1 MPLVPT
7 SSDTEPA
14 LYYRHWPAE
23 QPRATVVLLHG
34 IGESSN
40 LYHRLAF
47 ALAAEGISTYAID
60 QPGHGLSSGERGQA
74 APIAELAQ
82 AGARLIEHARTDF
95 PLVVIGHS
103 LGATAATVIADETL
117 AAIDGLVIS
126 GGPLA
131 SWEPQGELE
140 LTPEALSAD
149 PFYVDQLINDP
160 FGLPEP
166 DLTVFFG
173 QDLPAPW
180 GRLTGPLPVKTI
192 VLHGG
197 DDPVVPVSVARSF
210 AQIAGADLIVYPGIR
225 HDLLNDVGHAEV
237 AGDIVEFVLGLQE

>member
-14 LYYRHWPAE
+14 LYYRHWPAGD
-23 QPRATVVLLHG
+23 QRATVVLLHG

-47 ALAAEGISTYAID
+47 ALAAEGISTFALD
-60 QPGHGLSSGERGQA
+60 QPGHGFSAGKRGQP
-74 APIAELAQ
+74 APIEELAR
-82 AGARLIEHARTDF
+82 AGARLIEHARSEF

-103 LGATAATVIADETL
+103 LGTTAGAVIVTEGL
-117 AAIDGLVIS
+117 AAVDGLIIS

-131 SWEPQGELE
+131 PWEPEGELD
-140 LTPEALSAD
+140 LNPASLSDD

-160 FGLPEP
+160 FALPEP
-166 DLTVFFG
+166 DLTAFFSE
-173 QDLPAPW
+173 DLPALW
-180 GRLTGPLPVKTI
+180 TRLTEAFPVRTL

-197 DDPVVPVSVARSF
+197 DDPVVPVSVARQF
-210 AQIAGADLIVYPGIR
+210 AQTAGADLVVYPGIR

-237 AGDIVEFVLGLQE
+237 AADIVEFVSKGLR